1 MTARICDGCNDP
13 LGALARERTT
23 VNLRIDH
30 FHHIDSGSADL
41 KLDHLLAL
49 YTSLLET
56 LTMQA
61 TELTQL
67 NDLTNTLAAEVQKEI
82 AEDATYRG
90 EQLAKITKLES
101 DLSAAGAL
109 NTDLQSQI
117 DDLKAGVTDVT
128 SRLQPVVDA
137 LKATG
142 AQPSNPTP
150 DPALPVEPQPAPP
163 PEPPVE
169 SAPA

>member
-1 MTARICDGCNDP
+1 MN
-13 LGALARERTT
+13 
-23 VNLRIDH
+23 VRIDVY
-30 FHHIDSGSADL
+30 HHIDSGGANQ
-41 KLDHLLAL
+41 KLDQILAL
-49 YTSLLET
+49 IISLQEQ
-56 LTMQA
+56 LTMHA

-82 AEDATYRG
+82 AEDAAYRG

-117 DDLKAGVTDVT
+117 DDLKAGVTEVT

-142 AQPSNPTP
+142 SQPSNPTP
-150 DPALPVEPQPAPP
+150 DPVLPVEPQPAPP